1 MKNWLPLKCVD
12 HFEDKMHIA
21 QVCIPAPPLSN
32 CHLPS
37 CQCVVA
43 WHACTLHFNPGL
55 GQEFHPHIFVGQILS
70 TIVSSF
76 MDIVIP
82 FLGNISRVPQS
93 KVGIVRNR
101 VWLWWITRLITEWWG
116 LPSSSSFASSDVNG
130 FCPSDIRPLTEDI
143 LISLTVS
150 SASYI
155 H

>member
-12 HFEDKMHIA
+12 HFEDKMHKYA
-21 QVCIPAPPLSN
+21 LLLPLPLKLSSSF
-32 CHLPS
+32 LS
-37 CQCVVA
+37 VQCVVA

-76 MDIVIP
+76 MDVVIP
-82 FLGNISRVPQS
+82 FLVNISRVPQS
-93 KVGIVRNR
+93 KVGTVGNR
-101 VWLWWITRLITEWWG
+101 VGLWWITRLITEWWG

-130 FCPSDIRPLTEDI
+130 FCPSDIRALTEDI

>member
-12 HFEDKMHIA
+12 HFEDKMHKYA
-21 QVCIPAPPLSN
+21 FLLPPPLKLSSSF
-32 CHLPS
+32 LS
-37 CQCVVA
+37 VQCVVA
-43 WHACTLHFNPGL
+43 WHTCTFHFNPGL

-76 MDIVIP
+76 IDIVIP

-93 KVGIVRNR
+93 KVGTVRNR
-101 VWLWWITRLITEWWG
+101 VWLWWITRLITERWG